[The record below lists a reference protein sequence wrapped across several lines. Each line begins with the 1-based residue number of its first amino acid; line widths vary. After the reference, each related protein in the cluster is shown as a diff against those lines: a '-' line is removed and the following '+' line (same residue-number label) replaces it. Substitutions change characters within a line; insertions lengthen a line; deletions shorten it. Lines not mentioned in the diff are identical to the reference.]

1 MLCIRFLLQPVD
13 NDSDD
18 FVMASPKK
26 DSARRKLSLG
36 RKYSVIKFKLLF
48 GLHASFIKVHL
59 LPCLAVMFCKQLVCS
74 IKM

>member
-1 MLCIRFLLQPVD
+1 MVHWGMRVQFCNFFLEGMLCIRFLLQPVD

-36 RKYSVIKFKLLF
+36 RKYSVIKFKLLL
-48 GLHASFIKVHL
+48 GLHASFIKVH
-59 LPCLAVMFCKQLVCS
+59 
-74 IKM
+74 